1 MRTYLPEQLR
11 KYRVS
16 YNYLSGSPEQSQS
29 YQASMHI
36 LAIIGPP
43 AKHHFNGH
51 YRPAIETPFKCRFAS
66 ELMMVFRDKQ
76 ISILSNNLKRLS
88 LQLRI
93 FFDFFYFVFKS
104 FVKVDLSYVFT
115 INLFTIA
122 ENCTEK

>member
-1 MRTYLPEQLR
+1 
-11 KYRVS
+11 
-16 YNYLSGSPEQSQS
+16 
-29 YQASMHI
+29 
-36 LAIIGPP
+36 
-43 AKHHFNGH
+43 
-51 YRPAIETPFKCRFAS
+51 
-66 ELMMVFRDKQ
+66 MVFSDKQ
-76 ISILSNNLKRLS
+76 ISFLSNNLKRLS